1 MSTSKGRKKYR
12 IRKGRVAMAAGVLFL
27 IIGLIV
33 FVCIR
38 AGKKHHNNSDTQ
50 ETVDYNAVVPKGQF
64 VKVELEDCNM
74 YIGSELDL
82 KCTSEPE
89 EYASK
94 VIWTSSDED
103 VVTVDGNPHV
113 TAGNNLVQVC
123 RIGGNADFF
132 AGIYVAGRQVAGRVN
147 FHIAAGTNQLGNHVS
162 QA

>member
-64 VKVELEDCNM
+64 VKVELEDCNI
-74 YIGSELDL
+74 YISSELDL
-82 KCTSEPE
+82 K
-89 EYASK
+89 
-94 VIWTSSDED
+94 
-103 VVTVDGNPHV
+103 
-113 TAGNNLVQVC
+113 
-123 RIGGNADFF
+123 
-132 AGIYVAGRQVAGRVN
+132 
-147 FHIAAGTNQLGNHVS
+147 
-162 QA
+162 

>member
-12 IRKGRVAMAAGVLFL
+12 IRKGRVAMAAGVLIL

-103 VVTVDGNPHV
+103 VVTVDGKGHIKV
-113 TAGNNLVQVC
+113 VGTGAAAITATYDVLADSLTVIMKESQTIC
-123 RIGGNADFF
+123 RYMMSRTIK
-132 AGIYVAGRQVAGRVN
+132 
-147 FHIAAGTNQLGNHVS
+147 
-162 QA
+162 